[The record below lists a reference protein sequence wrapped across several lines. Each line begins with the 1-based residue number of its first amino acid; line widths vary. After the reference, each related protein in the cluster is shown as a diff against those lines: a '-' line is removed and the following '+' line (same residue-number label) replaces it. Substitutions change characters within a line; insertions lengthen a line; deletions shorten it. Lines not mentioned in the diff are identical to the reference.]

1 MRLEQDSKNRQEEK
15 EKMRIQYDR
24 KATQEVMN
32 FEQKERE
39 KLELKKQKE
48 KDEEIRRVFSG
59 VD

>member
-1 MRLEQDSKNRQEEK
+1 
-15 EKMRIQYDR
+15 
-24 KATQEVMN
+24 MN